1 MDAAVF
7 DRYRDAWNTH
17 DVDAVLEFFTDDGVY
32 EDVTVARVNRGKAE
46 IRAFVEET
54 FAVFPDF
61 HVEDGPV
68 IIDPSG
74 RYGVEWTM
82 SGTHEGDT
90 AIPATHKRLGG
101 RVRGRQDQAE
111 LRLLEHGGVPR
122 PGRDPATAPVRLAAD
137 QRFCPVPR
145 ADRPDRPH
153 PVAPGRWPA
162 HLAASTVE
170 AMHDG
175 ERGSS
180 QAGCGERPQRS

>member
-61 HVEDGPV
+61 QVEDGPV

-90 AIPATHKRLGG
+90 AIPATHKRFSLRGASGG
-101 RVRGRQDQAE
+101 EFEGDKIKRNSDYWNMAE
-111 LRLLEHGGVPR
+111 FLVQVGILP
-122 PGRDPATAPVRLAAD
+122 PPPSA
-137 QRFCPVPR
+137 
-145 ADRPDRPH
+145 
-153 PVAPGRWPA
+153 
-162 HLAASTVE
+162 
-170 AMHDG
+170 
-175 ERGSS
+175 
-180 QAGCGERPQRS
+180 